1 MFDDKKTMT
10 NIYDL
15 TYDDLKEY
23 MKNAGEAKYRA
34 EQVYRHIYEDTAIED
49 MTDVSK
55 ALRQKLSGDFYA
67 FVPKIEKKLVSK
79 IDGTVKYLFK
89 MRDGEYAESVVM
101 KYKHGL
107 SICVSSQV
115 GCAMGCAF
123 CASTLHGLKRSLTPG
138 EISGQII
145 AAKKDLG
152 HRISNIVMM
161 GSGEPFQNTE
171 NVLKF
176 IKNAV
181 NPHGLGIG
189 ARHITV
195 STCGILEGIR
205 ALSDLGYPINLS
217 VSLHAPNDGIRKTL
231 MPIAK
236 SVSIEELIAACR
248 EFFKKTGRRVTFEYA
263 LIDGVNDSEENAKE
277 LSRLIGGDGSHIN
290 LIPVNYVKERGLKR
304 SRAVMKFKSVL
315 EKNGLN
321 ATVRREMGSDINAAC
336 GQLRNE
342 NLEGTEAIG

>member
-1 MFDDKKTMT
+1 MT
-10 NIYDL
+10 NLFDL

-23 MKNAGEAKYRA
+23 MNNAGEPGYRA
-34 EQVYRHIYEDTAIED
+34 NQVYRNVYKDVEIKD
-49 MTDVSK
+49 MTDISK
-55 ALRQKLSGDFYA
+55 GLRQKLSDDFYT
-67 FVPKIEKKLVSK
+67 FIPRIEKKLVSG
-79 IDGTVKYLFK
+79 IDGTVKYLFA

-101 KYKHGL
+101 KYRHGL
-107 SICVSSQV
+107 SVCVSSQV

-123 CASTLHGLKRSLTPG
+123 CASTLHGLRRNLTAG

-145 AAKKDLG
+145 AAGKDLG
-152 HRISNIVMM
+152 QRISNIVIM
-161 GSGEPFQNTE
+161 GSGEPFMNTG
-171 NVLKF
+171 NVFAF

-181 NPHGLGIG
+181 NPDGLGIG

-205 ALSDLGYPINLS
+205 ALSDFGIPINLS
-217 VSLHAPNDGIRKTL
+217 VSLHAPNDDIRKTL
-231 MPIAK
+231 MPVAK
-236 SVSIEELIAACR
+236 TVSIDKLLSACR
-248 EFFKKTGRRVTFEYA
+248 EYFAKTGRRVTYEYA
-263 LIDGVNDSEENAKE
+263 LIDGVNDSRENAME
-277 LSRLIGGDGSHIN
+277 LSRLLGHDGSHIN

-304 SRAVMKFKSVL
+304 SKAVSEFKGVL

-321 ATVRREMGSDINAAC
+321 ATVRREMGADINAAC

>member
-1 MFDDKKTMT
+1 MI

-15 TYDDLKEY
+15 TLDDLKEY
-23 MKNAGEAKYRA
+23 MKDAGEPKYRA
-34 EQVYRHIYEDTAIED
+34 EQLYRHIYEDVAIED
-49 MTDVSK
+49 MTDISK
-55 ALRQKLSGDFYA
+55 TLRGKLSDDFYV
-67 FVPKIEKKLVSK
+67 FLPQIEKKLISK

-123 CASTLHGLKRSLTPG
+123 CASTLHGLKRNLTPG

-152 HRISNIVMM
+152 QRISNIVMM

-171 NVLKF
+171 NVFAFLE
-176 IKNAV
+176 NAV

-217 VSLHAPNDGIRKTL
+217 VSLHAPNDEIRKKL

-236 SVSIEELIAACR
+236 SVSIDKLIDGCR
-248 EFFKKTGRRVTFEYA
+248 AFFKKTGRRVTYEYA
-263 LIDGVNDSEENAKE
+263 LAEGVNDSEENAKE
-277 LSRLIGGDGSHIN
+277 LSDRLKNDGSHIN
-290 LIPVNYVKERGLKR
+290 LIPVNYVKERGIKR
-304 SRAVMKFKSVL
+304 SNSVLKFKNVL
-315 EKNGLN
+315 EKNGIN

-342 NLEGTEAIG
+342 NLER